1 MPASFFS
8 ILLFYF
14 FNLNFLE
21 VVSEAD
27 FQAKLRVIAE
37 VVQAHVNI
45 NGGLDADMVVQI
57 EAVTN
62 LGRQIGIVIHRSFA
76 ACTPKSIPHTATE
89 EETVVLHVVARTG
102 TKLELVCAVLMIPAN
117 LSEKHPVV
125 CDKVAGTCSDAKM
138 EAWSLGPI
146 QTEACE

>member
-1 MPASFFS
+1 MPASFYS
-8 ILLFYF
+8 ILNSSF
-14 FNLNFLE
+14 FILHYLE

-76 ACTPKSIPHTATE
+76 TCTPKSIPHTTTE
-89 EETVVLHVVARTG
+89 EEAVVLHVVARTG
-102 TKLELVCAVLMIPAN
+102 TKLELVCAVLMIPTN

-138 EAWSLGPI
+138 EARSLGPI
-146 QTEACE
+146 QTEARE